1 MTPTTLKE
9 SAARVV
15 KISELP
21 YSPENLPKTLIDYL
35 SFANCCV
42 NPNCKGK
49 QFSLKYFLL
58 STADNVNDS
67 AKFQCLTF

>member
-21 YSPENLPKTLIDYL
+21 YSPENLPRTLIDYL

-42 NPNCKGK
+42 NPNCKGE
-49 QFSLKYFLL
+49 
-58 STADNVNDS
+58 
-67 AKFQCLTF
+67 KFFDFCFCCLQLIIIIMNQ

>member
-21 YSPENLPKTLIDYL
+21 YSPENLPRTLIDYL

-49 QFSLKYFLL
+49 QFSLKYILFLL
-58 STADNVNDS
+58 STADNANDS
-67 AKFQCLTF
+67 ANFYV